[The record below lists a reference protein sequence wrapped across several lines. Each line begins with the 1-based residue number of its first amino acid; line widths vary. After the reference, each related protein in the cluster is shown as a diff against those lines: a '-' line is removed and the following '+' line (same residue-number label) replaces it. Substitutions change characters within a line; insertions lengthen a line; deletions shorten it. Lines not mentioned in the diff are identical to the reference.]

1 MRWWFLVT
9 VSYVLGH
16 QHSNHHTHTLID
28 QMIHPGS
35 RHAEIVSESDILME
49 EIMSSSR
56 NVDGL
61 FDADVAGKIG
71 QPLAGGRSRRRRQ
84 VDQDDIKNALCRDKS
99 PGEFFRLVA
108 GLAHCRDVVAC
119 ADHGLQAIRCPP
131 GLAFDLGKQ
140 TCEWKQE
147 VSNLQSPLSISRSVF
162 QVRDC
167 NQKSRPRLALPL
179 LHTTE
184 PVCQDQAEVA
194 CGDGTCLP
202 RSGQHQH

>member
-1 MRWWFLVT
+1 M
-9 VSYVLGH
+9 
-16 QHSNHHTHTLID
+16 
-28 QMIHPGS
+28 
-35 RHAEIVSESDILME
+35 
-49 EIMSSSR
+49 
-56 NVDGL
+56 
-61 FDADVAGKIG
+61 
-71 QPLAGGRSRRRRQ
+71 
-84 VDQDDIKNALCRDKS
+84 DQDDIKNALCRDKN

-147 VSNLQSPLSISRSVF
+147 VSSFQPQDNCQCYHPL

-167 NQKSRPRLALPL
+167 NQKARPRLALPL

-202 RSGQHQH
+202 RSGELSDSRHEA